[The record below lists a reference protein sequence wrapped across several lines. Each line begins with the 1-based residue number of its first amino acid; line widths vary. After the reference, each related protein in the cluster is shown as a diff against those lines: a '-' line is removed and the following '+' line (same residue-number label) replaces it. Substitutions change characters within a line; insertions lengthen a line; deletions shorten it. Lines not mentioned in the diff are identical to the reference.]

1 MRHMQNTHEGVEQIA
16 SRTWAS
22 ALACFGSF
30 PSALGFLLFIVVF
43 RPQQSCLLQPTYPS
57 TLEVARPES
66 GDCVGAELGV
76 FSLGNSGCESAT
88 TQTSCGRRRATP
100 KTALIQFLTDQV
112 VPKMVPESAPL
123 VERFAPQNTQTHQK
137 RGGVFRARF

>member
-1 MRHMQNTHEGVEQIA
+1 MRHMQNTHEGVERIA

-30 PSALGFLLFIVVF
+30 PFALGFLLFIVVF

-66 GDCVGAELGV
+66 GDCVGAELG
-76 FSLGNSGCESAT
+76 FSVWE
-88 TQTSCGRRRATP
+88 TQDARALRHKQAAAEGGRPP
-100 KTALIQFLTDQV
+100 KL
-112 VPKMVPESAPL
+112 
-123 VERFAPQNTQTHQK
+123 R
-137 RGGVFRARF
+137 